1 MKNRNF
7 LGIICVVVMCLF
19 SLGVGIWGI
28 IAASN
33 ANARVGAQG
42 ERGPAG
48 EDGTAVPFLIQELTE
63 YSNISLGLTEN
74 GNVQFCVAAM
84 GYNCAIVVQG
94 GTITSVIGHDGVE
107 IVAENEFYYFLPQDN
122 DTAAN
127 LAALVN
133 VNITDYENFS
143 IRYYPSF
150 IE

>member
-1 MKNRNF
+1 MKNKNL

-48 EDGTAVPFLIQELTE
+48 EDGTALPIMIGEFNE

-74 GNVQFCVAAM
+74 GNVQFCVA
-84 GYNCAIVVQG
+84 GRGFDYEIIVQG

-107 IVAENEFYYFLPQDN
+107 IVAQNERYYFLPQDN
-122 DTAAN
+122 DTGSYPAAI
-127 LAALVN
+127 VN
-133 VNITDYENFS
+133 VNITDYENFR
-143 IRYYPSF
+143 IWYYPTF
-150 IE
+150 VV